1 MSGASATAGPGV
13 GSRIVSLLPSATEI
27 VYALGLDD
35 ALVGVTFECDY
46 PAGARTKRVVSDT
59 SLPSGLSP
67 AEIDQAVTERTDAHE
82 SIYTLDEG
90 ALRDLDPDLV
100 LTQDLCAV
108 CAVDVS
114 EVTDALD
121 HLGCHAQVLTLDP
134 KTLGEVLG
142 DIQTV
147 ADVTGRSERGRE
159 YVAGL
164 RGRVRRVTAAVE
176 GLARPAVFVL
186 EWTDPPFNAGHW
198 LPDMVVAA
206 GGTPVLARAGEY
218 SQAVTWPAI
227 VDAAPD
233 VIVAAPCGYGLPG
246 TLELLDDAAL
256 RAELAATPAGTADQ
270 VWAVD
275 ASAYFVRPGPR
286 LVDGVEIL
294 AGILHPDVWPAPADE
309 AASRAR

>member
-1 MSGASATAGPGV
+1 M
-13 GSRIVSLLPSATEI
+13 RIVSLLPSATEI

-35 ALVGVTFECDY
+35 DLVGVTFECDY

-59 SLPSGLSP
+59 SLPPGLSP
-67 AEIDQAVTERTDAHE
+67 VEIDQAVNERTDAHE

-90 ALRDLDPDLV
+90 ALRALNPDLV

-121 HLGCHAQVLTLDP
+121 HLGCEARVLTLDP
-134 KTLGEVLG
+134 QTLDEVLG
-142 DIQTV
+142 DIETV
-147 ADVTGRSERGRE
+147 ADATGRSEQGRE
-159 YVAGL
+159 CVAGL
-164 RGRVRRVTAAVE
+164 RDRLARVAAAVD
-176 GLARPAVFVL
+176 GRPQPRVFTL

-198 LPDMVVAA
+198 LPDMVAAA
-206 GGTPVLARAGEY
+206 GGVPVLACAGEY
-218 SQAVTWPAI
+218 SVPVTWPAI

-246 TLELLDDAAL
+246 TLELLDDLAL
-256 RAELAATPAGTADQ
+256 RAELAATPAGAAGH

-275 ASAYFVRPGPR
+275 ASSYFVRPGPR

-294 AGILHPDVWPAPADE
+294 AGILHPDVWPVPADDT
-309 AASRAR
+309 AARLG

>member
-1 MSGASATAGPGV
+1 MSAAPPGPSTV
-13 GSRIVSLLPSATEI
+13 GHRIVSLLPSATEI

-35 ALVGVTFECDY
+35 ALVGVTFECDFP
-46 PAGARTKRVVSDT
+46 PAARTKRVVSDT

-67 AEIDQAVTERTDAHE
+67 AEIDQVVTDRTDAHE

-90 ALRDLDPDLV
+90 ALRALDPDLV

-121 HLGCHAQVLTLDP
+121 HLGCHAQVVTLDP
-134 KTLGEVLG
+134 KTLDEVLT

-147 ADVTGRSERGRE
+147 ANITGYPDRGQ
-159 YVAGL
+159 ACLAAL
-164 RGRVRRVTAAVE
+164 RDRLGRVAAAVD
-176 GLARPAVFVL
+176 GLARPRVFVL

-198 LPDMVVAA
+198 LPDMVDAA
-206 GGTPVLARAGEY
+206 GGEPVLARVGEY
-218 SQAVTWPAI
+218 SEAVTWPAI
-227 VDAAPD
+227 VDAAPEF
-233 VIVAAPCGYGLPG
+233 IVVSPCGYDLAG
-246 TLELLDDAAL
+246 TLELLDDHDL
-256 RAELAATPAGTADQ
+256 RSHLAATPAGTHDQ

-275 ASAYFVRPGPR
+275 ASSYFVRPGPR

-294 AGILHPDVWPAPADE
+294 AGILHPDAWAAPAPPV
-309 AASRAR
+309 AARLQ

>member
-1 MSGASATAGPGV
+1 MTGSETIGV
-13 GSRIVSLLPSATEI
+13 TSVGRRIVSLLPSATEI

-46 PAGARTKRVVSDT
+46 PAAARTKRVVSDT

-67 AEIDQAVTERTDAHE
+67 AEIDRAVTERTDAHE

-90 ALRDLDPDLV
+90 ALRALDPDLV

-114 EVTDALD
+114 EVTDALE

-134 KTLGEVLG
+134 QTLDEVLT

-147 ADVTGRSERGRE
+147 ADVTGRTERGRDAIAALRDRLAQ
-159 YVAGL
+159 VA
-164 RGRVRRVTAAVE
+164 AAVD
-176 GLARPAVFVL
+176 GLPRPRVFAL

-198 LPDMVVAA
+198 LPDMVTAA
-206 GGTPVLARAGEY
+206 GGEPVLARAGAY
-218 SQAVTWPAI
+218 SEAVTWPAI

-233 VIVAAPCGYGLPG
+233 VVVVAPCGYGLAG
-246 TLELLDDAAL
+246 TLELLEDPDL
-256 RAELAATPAGTADQ
+256 RAQLAATPAGAAGQ

-275 ASAYFVRPGPR
+275 ASSYFVRPGPR

-294 AGILHPDVWPAPADE
+294 AGILHSDAWASPAPE
-309 AASRAR
+309 VAARLR

>member
-1 MSGASATAGPGV
+1 MTSPEATAFSSV
-13 GSRIVSLLPSATEI
+13 GRRIVSLLPSATEI

-46 PAGARTKRVVSDT
+46 PADARTKRVVSDT
-59 SLPSGLSP
+59 SLPPGLSP
-67 AEIDQAVTERTDAHE
+67 AEIDQAVTERTEAHE

-90 ALRDLDPDLV
+90 ALRALDPDLV

-121 HLGCHAQVLTLDP
+121 HQTLNEVLT
-134 KTLGEVLG
+134 

-147 ADVTGRSERGRE
+147 ADVTGRPERGRDC
-159 YVAGL
+159 VAAL
-164 RGRVRRVTAAVE
+164 RDRLAQVSAAVN
-176 GLARPAVFVL
+176 GLLRPRVFVL

-198 LPDMVVAA
+198 LPNMVSAA
-206 GGTPVLARAGEY
+206 GGEPVLARAGAY
-218 SQAVTWPAI
+218 SEAVTWPAI
-227 VDAAPD
+227 VAAAPD
-233 VIVAAPCGYGLPG
+233 VVVVAPCGYGLPS
-246 TLELLDDAAL
+246 TVELLDDPAL
-256 RAELAATPAGTADQ
+256 RAELTATPAGTAGQ

-294 AGILHPDVWPAPADE
+294 AGILHPDAWSPPAPDV
-309 AASRAR
+309 AAPLR

>member
-1 MSGASATAGPGV
+1 MTSPAPTAPGNV
-13 GSRIVSLLPSATEI
+13 GQRIVSLLPSATEI

-46 PAGARTKRVVSDT
+46 PADARTKRVVSDT
-59 SLPSGLSP
+59 SLPPGLSP

-90 ALRDLDPDLV
+90 ALRALNPDLV

-121 HLGCHAQVLTLDP
+121 HLGCHAHVLTLDP
-134 KTLGEVLG
+134 QTLDEVLT

-147 ADVTGRSERGRE
+147 ADVTGRPERGRDCI
-159 YVAGL
+159 AAL
-164 RGRVRRVTAAVE
+164 RDRLARVRAAVN
-176 GLARPAVFVL
+176 GLPRPPVFVL

-198 LPDMVVAA
+198 LPDMVSVA
-206 GGTPVLARAGEY
+206 GGEPVLARAGAY
-218 SQAVTWPAI
+218 SEAVTWPAI
-227 VDAAPD
+227 VAAAPD
-233 VIVAAPCGYGLPG
+233 VVVVAPCGYGLAG
-246 TLELLDDAAL
+246 TVELLDDRAL
-256 RAELAATPAGTADQ
+256 RAELAATPAGTAGQ

-294 AGILHPDVWPAPADE
+294 AGILHPDAWSPPAPDV
-309 AASRAR
+309 AARLR

>member
-1 MSGASATAGPGV
+1 MSNPGPTSDPGV
-13 GSRIVSLLPSATEI
+13 GRRIVSLLPSATEI

-46 PAGARTKRVVSDT
+46 PADARTKPVVSDT

-67 AEIDQAVTERTDAHE
+67 AEIDHVVTERTDAHE

-90 ALRDLDPDLV
+90 ALRALDPDLV

-134 KTLGEVLG
+134 QTLDEVLT

-147 ADVTGRSERGRE
+147 ADVTGHSDRGRDCI
-159 YVAGL
+159 AAL
-164 RGRVRRVTAAVE
+164 RDRLASVVTAVD
-176 GLARPAVFVL
+176 GLPRPRVFVL

-198 LPDMVVAA
+198 LPNMVSTA
-206 GGTPVLARAGEY
+206 GGEPVLARAGAY
-218 SQAVTWPAI
+218 SEAVTWAAI
-227 VDAAPD
+227 VAAAPD
-233 VIVAAPCGYGLPG
+233 VVVVAPCGYGLPG
-246 TLELLDDAAL
+246 TLELLDDPDL
-256 RAELAATPAGTADQ
+256 RAELTATPAGAAGQ

-275 ASAYFVRPGPR
+275 ASSYFVRPGPR

-294 AGILHPDVWPAPADE
+294 AGILHPGAWAPPAPDV
-309 AASRAR
+309 AAPLR

>member
-1 MSGASATAGPGV
+1 MSAAASPQPPAV
-13 GSRIVSLLPSATEI
+13 GRRIVSLLPSATEI

-46 PAGARTKRVVSDT
+46 PPAARTKRVVSDT
-59 SLPSGLSP
+59 SLPEGLTP
-67 AEIDQAVTERTDAHE
+67 AEIDQVVTERTDVHE

-90 ALRDLDPDLV
+90 ALRTLDPDLV

-121 HLGCHAQVLTLDP
+121 HLGCHAQVVTLDP
-134 KTLGEVLG
+134 KTLDEVLT

-147 ADVTGRSERGRE
+147 ADITGHPDRGLACI
-159 YVAGL
+159 AGL
-164 RGRVRRVTAAVE
+164 RDRLARVAAAVD
-176 GLARPAVFVL
+176 GLPRPRVFVL

-198 LPDMVVAA
+198 LPDMVHAA
-206 GGTPVLARAGEY
+206 GGEPVLARAGAY
-218 SQAVTWPAI
+218 SEAVTWPAI

-233 VIVAAPCGYGLPG
+233 LVVVAPCGYDLAG
-246 TLELLDDAAL
+246 TLELLDAPDL
-256 RAELAATPAGTADQ
+256 RSRLKKTPAGARGQ

-275 ASAYFVRPGPR
+275 ASSYFVRPGPR

-294 AGILHPDVWPAPADE
+294 AGILHPDAWTPPAPPV
-309 AASRAR
+309 AAPLA

>member
-1 MSGASATAGPGV
+1 VTTPDATGTSRVGA
-13 GSRIVSLLPSATEI
+13 RIVSLLPSATEI

-46 PAGARTKRVVSDT
+46 PADARTKRVVSDT

-67 AEIDQAVTERTDAHE
+67 AEIDQAVNERTDAHE

-90 ALRDLDPDLV
+90 ALRALDPDLV

-121 HLGCHAQVLTLDP
+121 HLGCRAQVLTLDP
-134 KTLGEVLG
+134 QTLDEVLT

-147 ADVTGRSERGRE
+147 ADVTGRPERGRDCIAALRQRLAR
-159 YVAGL
+159 VA
-164 RGRVRRVTAAVE
+164 AAVD
-176 GLARPAVFVL
+176 GRPRPRVFVL

-198 LPDMVVAA
+198 LPDMVRAA
-206 GGTPVLARAGEY
+206 GGEPVLARAGVY
-218 SQAVTWPAI
+218 SEAVTWPAI
-227 VDAAPD
+227 VAAAPD
-233 VIVAAPCGYGLPG
+233 VVVVAPCGYGLPG
-246 TLELLDDAAL
+246 TVDLLADPAL
-256 RAELAATPAGTADQ
+256 RAELAATPAGTTGQ

-275 ASAYFVRPGPR
+275 ASSYFVRPGPR

-294 AGILHPDVWPAPADE
+294 AGILHPDGWPPPASDVAAPL
-309 AASRAR
+309 R

>member
-1 MSGASATAGPGV
+1 MSDV
-13 GSRIVSLLPSATEI
+13 GRRIVSLLPSATEI
-27 VYALGLDD
+27 VYTLGLDD

-46 PAGARTKRVVSDT
+46 PPDARTKRVVSDT
-59 SLPSGLSP
+59 SLPTGLAP
-67 AEIDQAVTERTDAHE
+67 AEIDRLVNERTDAHE

-90 ALRDLDPDLV
+90 ALRALDPDLV

-121 HLGCHAQVLTLDP
+121 HLGCQAQVLTLDP
-134 KTLGEVLG
+134 QTLDEVLA

-147 ADVTGRSERGRE
+147 ADVTGRSERGGACVQALRDRLAR
-159 YVAGL
+159 VA
-164 RGRVRRVTAAVE
+164 AAVE
-176 GLARPAVFVL
+176 ARPRPRVFVL

-198 LPDMVVAA
+198 LPDMVVAS
-206 GGTPVLARAGEY
+206 GGTPVLARSGQY
-218 SQAVTWPAI
+218 SEAVTWPAI

-233 VIVAAPCGYGLPG
+233 LIVVAPCGYGLPG
-246 TLELLDDAAL
+246 TLELLDDPAL
-256 RAELAATPAGTADQ
+256 RAELAATPAGAAGR

-294 AGILHPDVWPAPADE
+294 AGILHPDVWAAPTADT
-309 AASRAR
+309 AAALR

>member
-1 MSGASATAGPGV
+1 MSGSEATGPTSV
-13 GSRIVSLLPSATEI
+13 GRRIVSLLPSATEI

-35 ALVGVTFECDY
+35 ALVGVTFECDF
-46 PAGARTKRVVSDT
+46 PAAARTKRVVSDT

-67 AEIDQAVTERTDAHE
+67 AEIDQVVTERTDAHE

-90 ALRDLDPDLV
+90 ALRALDPDLV

-134 KTLGEVLG
+134 QTLDEVLT

-147 ADVTGRSERGRE
+147 ADVTGRTERGRDCIAALRDRLAR
-159 YVAGL
+159 VA
-164 RGRVRRVTAAVE
+164 AAVD
-176 GLARPAVFVL
+176 GLPRPRVFAL

-198 LPDMVVAA
+198 LPDMVTAA
-206 GGTPVLARAGEY
+206 GGEPVLAYAGAY
-218 SQAVTWPAI
+218 SEAVTWPAI

-233 VIVAAPCGYGLPG
+233 VVVVAPCGYGLPG
-246 TLELLDDAAL
+246 TLELLDDPDL
-256 RAELAATPAGTADQ
+256 RAQLAATPAGMAGQ

-294 AGILHPDVWPAPADE
+294 AGILHPDAWAPPDPDV
-309 AASRAR
+309 AAPLP

>member
-1 MSGASATAGPGV
+1 VSRPKPGTGTAV
-13 GSRIVSLLPSATEI
+13 GRRIVSLLPSATEI

-46 PAGARTKRVVSDT
+46 PPAARTKRVVSDT

-67 AEIDQAVTERTDAHE
+67 AEIDQVVTERTDAHE

-90 ALRDLDPDLV
+90 ALRGLDPDLV

-114 EVTDALD
+114 EVTDALN
-121 HLGCHAQVLTLDP
+121 HLGCRAQVVTLDP
-134 KTLGEVLG
+134 QTLDEVLR

-147 ADVTGRSERGRE
+147 ADITGRSERGRACISTLRDRLARVE
-159 YVAGL
+159 AAVAG
-164 RGRVRRVTAAVE
+164 R
-176 GLARPAVFVL
+176 ARPRVFVL

-198 LPDMVVAA
+198 LPDMVAAA
-206 GGTPVLARAGEY
+206 GGEPVLARAGAY
-218 SQAVTWPAI
+218 SEAVTWPAI

-246 TLELLDDAAL
+246 TLELLDDPAL
-256 RAELAATPAGTADQ
+256 RAELGATSAGRHAQ

-294 AGILHPDVWPAPADE
+294 AGILHPDAWAPPAHDV
-309 AASRAR
+309 AAPLR